1 MEEVRLEKKDIR
13 YFITFVYKTS
23 DDRYIYKNDIF
34 EFLDKIKEI
43 ETIRKMEQLIA
54 FIINKENDFKTEIKD
69 EDVTI
74 INFIKM
80 N

>member
-1 MEEVRLEKKDIR
+1 MEKKYIK
-13 YFITFVYKTS
+13 YFIAFVYKTS
-23 DDRYIYKNDIF
+23 NDRYIYKNDIF

-43 ETIRKMEQLIA
+43 ETIRKMEQLIT
-54 FIINKENDFKTEIKD
+54 FMINKENDFNVEIKD

-74 INFIKM
+74 ITFIKM